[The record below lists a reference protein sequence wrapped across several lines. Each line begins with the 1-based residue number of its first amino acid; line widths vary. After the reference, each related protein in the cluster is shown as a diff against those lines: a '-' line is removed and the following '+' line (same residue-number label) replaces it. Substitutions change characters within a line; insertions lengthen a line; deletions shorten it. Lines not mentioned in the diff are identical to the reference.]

1 MRKLTLTLEELRVES
16 FATGLAEEARGTVR
30 GQAAAVTLAVPCCT
44 GVGSGCNPDE
54 TQVYTAACCLPTR
67 QATCIC

>member
-1 MRKLTLTLEELRVES
+1 MRKLRLTLDDLRVES
-16 FATGLAEEARGTVR
+16 FDTGVLEEARGTVR
-30 GQAAAVTLAVPCCT
+30 GQAARTLAIPCCT

-54 TQVYTAACCLPTR
+54 TQVFTAACCLPTR